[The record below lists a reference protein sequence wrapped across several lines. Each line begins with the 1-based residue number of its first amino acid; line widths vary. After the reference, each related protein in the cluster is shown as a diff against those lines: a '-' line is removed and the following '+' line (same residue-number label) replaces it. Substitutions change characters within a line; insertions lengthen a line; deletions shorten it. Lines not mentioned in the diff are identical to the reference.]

1 MPAKRA
7 WLPAEMTEVRMT
19 EFMKE
24 AAASMVGECEMRLKL
39 EGRGEIREVREET
52 YWSRLRRRRW

>member
-24 AAASMVGECEMRLKL
+24 AATSGDKTA
-39 EGRGEIREVREET
+39 
-52 YWSRLRRRRW
+52 LR